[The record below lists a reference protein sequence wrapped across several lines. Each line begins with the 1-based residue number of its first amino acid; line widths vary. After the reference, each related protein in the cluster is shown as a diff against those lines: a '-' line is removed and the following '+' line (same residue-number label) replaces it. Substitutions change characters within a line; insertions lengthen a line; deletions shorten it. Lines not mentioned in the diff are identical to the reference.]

1 MIEDPIG
8 QEAVTRSYLRIS
20 GLPDRDLE
28 LPYIEI
34 QGREAGPRL
43 TVLAG
48 VHGCEYVGMAALRE
62 FVAEVNPAKLSGV
75 ITAVP
80 VVNLPA
86 YTSRT
91 SFVVPADGK
100 NLNRCFP
107 GDPEGTYS
115 DVLAH
120 HVFERFIRG
129 ADYLIDLH
137 SGDVPETI
145 EPLVVY
151 DESPV
156 SEASRQMAVAYGI
169 QHVIKQPAAARV
181 TAGTTSSSAADV
193 GVPAIT
199 AESGGNGILD
209 RQAIATHVRGLRNV
223 VATLGMLPY
232 EVEQAPRQIEHD
244 HGWNWIHTPVGGWWE
259 PIVELGKR
267 VEKGDVLGRVSDLF
281 GDVIHEVKAPEAG
294 ILMLI
299 TTSPAVAADG
309 LLTILTR
316 EVAE

>member
-1 MIEDPIG
+1 MMKDPTSQG
-8 QEAVTRSYLRIS
+8 AVTRGYLPIS
-20 GLPDRDLE
+20 GLPDGSLD

-34 QGREAGPRL
+34 QGRETGPRL

-62 FVAEVNPAKLSGV
+62 FVAEVNPAELLGV

-86 YTSRT
+86 FTSRAP
-91 SFVVPADGK
+91 FVVPADGK

-107 GDPEGTYS
+107 GDPKGTYS

-129 ADYLIDLH
+129 ADYLVDLH
-137 SGDVPETI
+137 SGDVPEAV

-156 SEASRQMAVAYGI
+156 SEAARRMAVAYGTR
-169 QHVIKQPAAARV
+169 HVIRQPAAARV
-181 TAGTTSSSAADV
+181 TAGTTSAAAADA
-193 GVPAIT
+193 GVPAII
-199 AESGGNGILD
+199 AESGGNGIVD
-209 RQAIATHVRGLRNV
+209 RQAVATHVQGLRNV

-232 EVEQAPRQIEHD
+232 DVEQAPRQVEHD
-244 HGWNWIHTPVGGWWE
+244 GGWNWIYTPVGGWWQ
-259 PIVELGKR
+259 PLVELGKR
-267 VEKGDVLGRVSDLF
+267 AEKGDVLGRVSDLF
-281 GDVIHEVKAPEAG
+281 GDVIHEVKAAEAG
-294 ILMLI
+294 IPMII

-309 LLTILTR
+309 LLMALTP
-316 EVAE
+316 EVSE

>member
-1 MIEDPIG
+1 MFEDPTG

-34 QGREAGPRL
+34 KGREAGPRL

-62 FVAEVNPAKLSGV
+62 FVAEVNPAQLSGV

-107 GDPEGTYS
+107 GDPKGTYS

-156 SEASRQMAVAYGI
+156 SEAARQMAVAYGI
-169 QHVIKQPAAARV
+169 QHVIKQPVAARV
-181 TAGTTSSSAADV
+181 TAGTTSSSAAHV

-223 VATLGMLPY
+223 VSTLGMLPY

-244 HGWNWIHTPVGGWWE
+244 HGWNWIHTPAGGWWE
-259 PIVELGKR
+259 PLVELGKR

-281 GDVIHEVKAPEAG
+281 GDVIDEVKAPEAG

-299 TTSPAVAADG
+299 TTSPAVAANG

>member
-20 GLPDRDLE
+20 GLPDRDLD

-62 FVAEVNPAKLSGV
+62 FVAEVNPATLSGV

-91 SFVVPADGK
+91 PFVVPADGK

-107 GDPEGTYS
+107 GDPKGTYS

-156 SEASRQMAVAYGI
+156 GEASRQMAVAYGI

-223 VATLGMLPY
+223 VSTLGMLPY
-232 EVEQAPRQIEHD
+232 EVEQASRQIEHD

-259 PIVELGKR
+259 PLVELGKR
-267 VEKGDVLGRVSDLF
+267 AEKGDVLGRVSDLF

>member
-1 MIEDPIG
+1 MIEGPTSQD
-8 QEAVTRSYLRIS
+8 AVTRGYLRVP
-20 GLPDRDLE
+20 GLPEGDLE
-28 LPYIEI
+28 VPYVTIE
-34 QGREAGPRL
+34 GRSTGPRL

-62 FVAEVNPAKLSGV
+62 FIAEVNPAELSGI

-91 SFVVPADGK
+91 PFVVPADGK

-107 GDPEGTYS
+107 GDPKGTYS

-137 SGDVPETI
+137 SGDVPEAI

-156 SEASRQMAVAYGI
+156 SEAARRIAVAYGTR
-169 QHVIKQPAAARV
+169 HVIKQPAAARV
-181 TAGTTSSSAADV
+181 TAGTTSAAAADA

-209 RQAIATHVRGLRNV
+209 RQAVANHVRGLRNV

-232 EVEQAPRQIEHD
+232 DVEPAPRQIEHD
-244 HGWNWIHTPVGGWWE
+244 HGWNWIHTPVGGWWQ
-259 PIVELGKR
+259 PVVELGKSA
-267 VEKGDVLGRVSDLF
+267 EKGDVLGRVSDLF
-281 GDVIHEVKAPEAG
+281 GDVIHEVKALEAG
-294 ILMLI
+294 IPLLI

-309 LLTILTR
+309 LLMILTR

>member
-1 MIEDPIG
+1 MFEDPTG

-34 QGREAGPRL
+34 KGREAGPRL

-62 FVAEVNPAKLSGV
+62 FLAEVNPAKLSGV

-91 SFVVPADGK
+91 PFVVPADGK

-107 GDPEGTYS
+107 GDPNGTYS

-169 QHVIKQPAAARV
+169 QHVIKQPVAARV

-223 VATLGMLPY
+223 VSTLGMLPY

-259 PIVELGKR
+259 PLVELGKR

-281 GDVIHEVKAPEAG
+281 GDVIHEVKALEAG

>member
-1 MIEDPIG
+1 MIEDSRG

-34 QGREAGPRL
+34 KGREAGPRL

-62 FVAEVNPAKLSGV
+62 FLAEVNPAKLSGV

-91 SFVVPADGK
+91 PFVVPADGK

-107 GDPEGTYS
+107 GDPNGTYS

-156 SEASRQMAVAYGI
+156 SEAARQMAVAYGI

-223 VATLGMLPY
+223 VSTLGMLPY

-259 PIVELGKR
+259 PLVELGKR

-281 GDVIHEVKAPEAG
+281 GDVIHEVKALEAG

>member
-1 MIEDPIG
+1 
-8 QEAVTRSYLRIS
+8 
-20 GLPDRDLE
+20 
-28 LPYIEI
+28 
-34 QGREAGPRL
+34 
-43 TVLAG
+43 VLAG

-62 FVAEVNPAKLSGV
+62 FVAEVNPAQLSGV

-107 GDPEGTYS
+107 GDPKGTYS

-223 VATLGMLPY
+223 VSTLGMLPY

-259 PIVELGKR
+259 PLVELGKR

-299 TTSPAVAADG
+299 TTSPAVAANG

>member
-1 MIEDPIG
+1 MNEDSPQG
-8 QEAVTRSYLRIS
+8 AVTRRSLRIP
-20 GLPDRDLE
+20 GLPGGELE
-28 LPYIEI
+28 LPYVTI
-34 QGREAGPRL
+34 QGGTAGPRL

-62 FVAEVNPAKLSGV
+62 FVAEINPAALMGT

-91 SFVVPADGK
+91 PFVVPADGK

-107 GDPEGTYS
+107 GDPKGTYS

-120 HVFERFIRG
+120 HLFENFIRG

-137 SGDVPETI
+137 SGDVPEAI

-156 SEASRQMAVAYGI
+156 SEAARRIAVAYGI
-169 QHVIKQPAAARV
+169 QHVIKQPASARV
-181 TAGTTSSSAADV
+181 TAGTTSSAAADA

-209 RQAIATHVRGLRNV
+209 PEAVATHVRGLRNV

-232 EVEQAPRQIEHD
+232 EVEQPPRQIEHD
-244 HGWNWIHTPVGGWWE
+244 NGWNWIHTPIGGWWQ
-259 PIVELGKR
+259 PLVQLGER
-267 VEKGDVLGRVSDLF
+267 VEKGDVLGQVSDLF
-281 GDVIHEVKAPEAG
+281 GDVIHEVKALEAG
-294 ILMLI
+294 IPMLI
-299 TTSPAVAADG
+299 TTCPPVAADG
-309 LLTILTR
+309 LLMILTR

>member
-1 MIEDPIG
+1 MIEDPTG
-8 QEAVTRSYLRIS
+8 QEAVTRSYLRIP

-28 LPYIEI
+28 VPYIEI
-34 QGREAGPRL
+34 RGREAGPRL

-91 SFVVPADGK
+91 PFVVPADGK

-107 GDPEGTYS
+107 GDTKGTYS

-156 SEASRQMAVAYGI
+156 SEAARQMAVAYGI
-169 QHVIKQPAAARV
+169 QHVIKQPAAGRV

-199 AESGGNGILD
+199 AEAGGNGILD

-223 VATLGMLPY
+223 AATLGMLPY

-259 PIVELGKR
+259 PLVELGKR
-267 VEKGDVLGRVSDLF
+267 AEKGDVLGRVSDLF